1 MNETRLIT
9 MMPQPNYIDV
19 VVGVVVNIVV
29 VVVVVIVN
37 VVFVALLVVTD
48 HIMFSC

>member
-19 VVGVVVNIVV
+19 VVGVINNNNN
-29 VVVVVIVN
+29 N
-37 VVFVALLVVTD
+37 VYLRT
-48 HIMFSC
+48 IQNTKYNN